1 LNTFF
6 QVDLEVIR
14 TMRGKNISIGFTKN
28 IGEFVILRKNIKKV
42 RSLYKF
48 CGVGLNVQKNKD
60 RVETC

>member
-1 LNTFF
+1 
-6 QVDLEVIR
+6 
-14 TMRGKNISIGFTKN
+14 MRGKNISIGFTKN